1 MNIEELRKKL
11 HDFVDN
17 ADETQLESMYQ
28 MVMETASNE
37 LITDEEMIEEL
48 DKRWDNY
55 KSGKSR
61 AYTLEEAREELHTYR
76 KN

>member
-1 MNIEELRKKL
+1 MNIEELRKML
-11 HDFVDN
+11 YDFVDN
-17 ADETQLESMYQ
+17 ADEIQLESMYQ
-28 MVMETASNE
+28 IVMETASNE

-61 AYTLEEAREELHTYR
+61 TYTLEEAREELHTYR

>member
-11 HDFVDN
+11 HDYVDN
-17 ADETQLESMYQ
+17 ADEMQLESIYQ
-28 MVMETASNE
+28 MFIEATSNE

-61 AYTLEEAREELHTYR
+61 TYTLEEAREELHTYR